1 MAGSFYTSVQRI
13 LGQVNPG
20 VLQIFDSKQ
29 TDTDR
34 ISFVRDLPFVDSA
47 FQVEPSSS
55 AKSATEAKKWRDKG
69 NELYQQKDYF
79 RSVDCYTK
87 SAHYAPITV
96 EMSAEGAPA
105 NDEFT
110 IAVANRSAAWYQLRR
125 FDLAL
130 QDIDISLHH
139 GYPESLRYKL
149 YDRKGKCF
157 GELGQ
162 YQNAIDA
169 YQSLKD
175 YINQTTVLEP
185 KKIKNWL
192 QTCEKQ
198 ISYMQDRISSKESTP
213 LSDAPSE
220 TPQERTIKEL
230 TRKLNPIPPEIKE
243 PISNLLPNA
252 SDCLD
257 IRYES
262 KCGRFGV
269 AADDVNVGDC
279 IVSEFPYVSVL
290 AQDHF
295 STRCYHCMKKFE
307 SPIRQ
312 DDLSN
317 FRKKILNQRRKSV
330 VPLCDLLGEGSDFK
344 ILLIQSC
351 TARN

>member
-47 FQVEPSSS
+47 FQIEPASTSKNAS
-55 AKSATEAKKWRDKG
+55 EARKWRDKG
-69 NELYQQKDYF
+69 NALYQQKDYF

-87 SAHYAPITV
+87 SAHYAPVTLETTKENCSV
-96 EMSAEGAPA
+96 

-130 QDIDISLHH
+130 QDIDVSLYH

-149 YDRKGKCF
+149 YDRRGKSYA
-157 GELGQ
+157 ELGQ
-162 YQNAIDA
+162 YQNATEA
-169 YQSLKD
+169 YQDLKE
-175 YINQTTVLEP
+175 YLNQTTVLEQ
-185 KKIKNWL
+185 KKIKTWL
-192 QTCEKQ
+192 QTCERQ
-198 ISYMQDRISSKESTP
+198 INYMQDRISSKESTP

-220 TPQERTIKEL
+220 NPQQRTIKEL
-230 TRKLNPIPPEIKE
+230 VNKLNPVPPAVKE
-243 PISNLLPNA
+243 PISTLLLNA

-257 IRYES
+257 IRYDP

-279 IVSEFPYVSVL
+279 IVSEFPYVCVL

-295 STRCYHCMKKFE
+295 STRCYHCMNKFE
-307 SPIRQ
+307 SPVR
-312 DDLSN
+312 
-317 FRKKILNQRRKSV
+317 
-330 VPLCDLLGEGSDFK
+330 
-344 ILLIQSC
+344 
-351 TARN
+351 